1 MKRNSFRWKYIIRVA
16 MLGLIAFAFSG
27 FFYIPSWQEMSLTF
41 VEALIYLIFFTLLF
55 SFSPIRKYFAKIPVP
70 HKLILITF
78 FILLLIGQFINDPRL
93 TFPFTSWAMYGRPEH
108 PETLVFY
115 RYQGFDDKQNKIDI
129 SPEDLLPPIGKSAV
143 ASKFK
148 NLLSGAFSNEDKAK
162 QKENEE
168 RLKELLLAFGE
179 IYNRS
184 YPEHPIRSVELI
196 QCSLNLRD
204 RGKSDILR
212 QSLWRGAL
220 ESRSLQ

>member
-1 MKRNSFRWKYIIRVA
+1 MKKNSIPWARIVLVVGLWLIA
-16 MLGLIAFAFSG
+16 LGLSLLVHK
-27 FFYIPSWQEMSLTF
+27 PPWQEMSRTF
-41 VEALIYLIFFTLLF
+41 VEALIYLIFFILL
-55 SFSPIRKYFAKIPVP
+55 SFSPLSQYFAKIPGP
-70 HKLILITF
+70 HKLILTTF
-78 FILLLIGQFINDPRL
+78 FILLLVGQFINHPKL

-115 RYQGFDDKQNKIDI
+115 RYQGVDDKQNKIDI

-148 NLLSGAFSNEDKAK
+148 NLVSGAFSNEDKAK

-168 RLKELLLAFGE
+168 RLKELLLAIGE

-196 QCSLNLRD
+196 KCSLNLRD
-204 RGKSDILR
+204 RSKPDIVR
-212 QSLWRGAL
+212 QSLWRVAL